1 MKTLLLA
8 TVAAATIGLAVP
20 ANAQFY
26 VGAEP
31 GGVGVQVGPF
41 GAGVGPRYWGHR
53 HHRWDGDSYA
63 AYNYAGDCRTV
74 RERVMTPSGRTII
87 RTQRICD

>member
-8 TVAAATIGLAVP
+8 AAAAVTIGLTAP

-26 VGAEP
+26 VGTDP

-41 GAGVGPRYWGHR
+41 GAGVGPGYWGHR
-53 HHRWDGDSYA
+53 RHWDGAYS
-63 AYNYAGDCRTV
+63 AYNYAGDCRVV

>member
-1 MKTLLLA
+1 MKTLLLV

-31 GGVGVQVGPF
+31 SGVGVQVGPF
-41 GAGVGPRYWGHR
+41 GAGVGPGYWGHR
-53 HHRWDGDSYA
+53 RHHWDDSYG
-63 AYNYAGDCRTV
+63 AYNYAGSCRTV

-87 RTQRICD
+87 KTQRICD